1 MRPISLKN
9 IRLRHE
15 VIKARGIEP
24 GVKVADL
31 LDDGSAYG
39 RTFGHVDRITQSG
52 LLIVIREDGETK
64 RLHPGFVRT
73 VRHDTDILTDSDR
86 DFLKKARVEAW

>member
-1 MRPISLKN
+1 MKRERTPAQ
-9 IRLRHE
+9 LRHE
-15 VIKARGIEP
+15 IIKARGIEP

-31 LDDGSAYG
+31 LDDGSARG
-39 RTFGHVDRITQSG
+39 RTFGHVDRITLNG

-73 VRHDTDILTDSDR
+73 IRHDADILTGSDR
-86 DFLKKARVEAW
+86 DFLKKARIAAW